1 MPGRT
6 TFVPSSPCAGFLGL
20 FLGEIPTLPLSNYV
34 TLAKLFMPIELQLS
48 SLSDAECRHA
58 DLIGLLEDWVAVREK
73 HLEQSLQA

>member
-1 MPGRT
+1 M
-6 TFVPSSPCAGFLGL
+6 
-20 FLGEIPTLPLSNYV
+20 